1 MVYNYPTLYRLAYFN
16 LVFIVIVNGLS
27 VNLSVL
33 KAVATA
39 FLHIV
44 QNVCDTIV
52 YVLGWVAVAFG
63 E

>member
-1 MVYNYPTLYRLAYFN
+1 MDTLAYD
-16 LVFIVIVNGLS
+16 
-27 VNLSVL
+27 
-33 KAVATA
+33 KA
-39 FLHIV
+39 FLSDLSFTMPLMVAYLPSSSGSSIAFAGARV